1 MSVSD
6 EGDHLEAILNHRE
19 WDGQIVKYHCKWVG
33 HDIDAATWEEAS
45 YIQSQCPQEVKK
57 YWRAFK
63 RGQPTNLETT
73 RNAAEIEEKLAFL
86 NDMKDWEEE
95 VDCVAAIERAKRSG
109 LTVYVIWNRI
119 PIFNSDPAE
128 EVEIVFA
135 PSFEME
141 LPHVGKHCALSIC
154 NALDFLP
161 VTCPFCK
168 LTFCGQ
174 HRLPHDHE
182 CDSCTSETVLTE
194 CDQCHQ
200 LFKSIESLKQHS
212 VTGCMRPVQL
222 CGVDK
227 CGALDPMMEARC
239 DGCDRIFCLKH
250 RYPSSH
256 ACQSLNARDER
267 KEQRRLAAQET
278 IKKTFKP
285 AATTT
290 TSTAKRKTAS
300 KTSSIVELMKAK
312 AKAKGNTSIPMAS
325 RLYLNVQFPK
335 ESNIASAPMFF
346 DKTSSI
352 GKVLDTIADACSIK
366 NLNHCL
372 PAEDGQRL
380 DLYSEDMTLLEKS
393 QSLAKILSNLD
404 TIILERK
411 EEVM

>member
-109 LTVYVIWNRI
+109 LTVYVIW
-119 PIFNSDPAE
+119 
-128 EVEIVFA
+128 
-135 PSFEME
+135 
-141 LPHVGKHCALSIC
+141 
-154 NALDFLP
+154 
-161 VTCPFCK
+161 
-168 LTFCGQ
+168 
-174 HRLPHDHE
+174 
-182 CDSCTSETVLTE
+182 
-194 CDQCHQ
+194 
-200 LFKSIESLKQHS
+200 
-212 VTGCMRPVQL
+212 
-222 CGVDK
+222 
-227 CGALDPMMEARC
+227 
-239 DGCDRIFCLKH
+239 H